1 MEEINQLFD
10 RVTELGQTSTE
21 AFQTMRE
28 KQHRIKAL
36 LAGTLMEIKKLHAV
50 QDRLNDAE
58 KQRNGAVEDVKRY
71 SNFKQTKE
79 VETSK
84 LVDCE
89 YYNTMCQKHA
99 EQYICHEH
107 CGLPQTTTVGHNV
120 FRVTFFEL
128 KT

>member
-1 MEEINQLFD
+1 MEELSRLLERIC
-10 RVTELGQTSTE
+10 ELGQTSTA

-28 KQHRIKAL
+28 KQDTIKAL

-50 QDRLNDAE
+50 QDRLTDAE
-58 KQRNGAVEDVKRY
+58 KARTGATEDVKKY

-99 EQYICHEH
+99 EMYMCHEH
-107 CGLPQTTTVGHNV
+107 CGLPQTTTVGDNIFKV
-120 FRVTFFEL
+120 R
-128 KT
+128 